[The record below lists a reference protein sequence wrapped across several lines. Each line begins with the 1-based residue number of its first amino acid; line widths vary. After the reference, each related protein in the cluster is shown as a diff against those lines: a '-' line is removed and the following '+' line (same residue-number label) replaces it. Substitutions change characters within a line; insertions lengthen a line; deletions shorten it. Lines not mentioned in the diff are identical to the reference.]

1 MKFRNL
7 VVALG
12 FASFSILASAKLPPA
27 PPADP
32 AVVAAK
38 AEKDKATAEKGKADL
53 ARYEDKAVASFQSH
67 MKKAGKPVPKPT
79 PIVVAAAPAPAPVA
93 AAVKTAA
100 PAKK

>member
-1 MKFRNL
+1 MKFKNL

-79 PIVVAAAPAPAPVA
+79 PIVVAAAPAPVV